1 MQNRLFNQTR
11 LQLAGWYS
19 LVMGLILGMCGFVT
33 YQVVINTYLSSIDQE
48 LKGVAETLHNS
59 IEFNLKQP
67 GLLSP
72 MAKQLLPD
80 LCPPGETC
88 SALITREHKHR
99 TSTGLHILGAIHQ
112 GDYYIQF
119 LNLSGKPIA
128 VSGLR
133 PEGLPITPGAELWQT
148 LTDRN
153 GDRYHQISLE
163 LHTADRQT
171 WGYLQVGRTLKDVDN
186 RLAALKT
193 AFFIGLPITVILVG
207 GSSWWLAGLAMR
219 PIYHSYQQMQRF
231 TADAAH
237 ELRTPLTAILATVD
251 SGLRLPVLAE
261 AEARETLKT
270 VERQASRFVDLV
282 KDLLL
287 LARLEQHTFVN
298 QLQSVCLNDLISDLV
313 EEFSALA
320 EANQIQLQ
328 SSIHVTRPLRILAD
342 EDQIY
347 RLVTNLIVN
356 AIQYTPPDGMITLSL
371 DKADHQAVIQ
381 VQDTGIGIT
390 PADQKHIFDRFYR
403 VNRDRSRQTGG
414 SGLGLAI
421 ASAIAQAHRGSLSV
435 QSELGKGS
443 TFTIRLPLRPMSHS
457 ASINTTSH

>member
-1 MQNRLFNQTR
+1 
-11 LQLAGWYS
+11 
-19 LVMGLILGMCGFVT
+19 MGLILGICGFVT
-33 YQVVINTYLSSIDQE
+33 YQVVINAYLSSIDQE
-48 LKGVAETLHNS
+48 LKAVAETLHNS

-72 MAKQLLPD
+72 IAKQVLPD

-88 SALITREHKHR
+88 PAPIAKKHEHH
-99 TSTGLHILGAIHQ
+99 TSTGLHSLGAVYQ

-119 LNLSGKPIA
+119 LNLSGQPIA

-133 PEGLPITPGAELWQT
+133 PEGLPVTPGSELWQT
-148 LTDRN
+148 LTDRD

-171 WGYLQVGRTLKDVDN
+171 WGYLQVGRSLKDVDQ

-219 PIYHSYQQMQRF
+219 PIYRSYQQMQRF

-251 SGLRLPVLAE
+251 SGLRMPMLTE
-261 AEARETLKT
+261 AETRETLKT
-270 VERQASRFVDLV
+270 IERQASRFVELV

-287 LARLEQHTFVN
+287 LSRLEQHTLIN
-298 QLQSVCLNDLISDLV
+298 QPQTVCLNELIHDLV

-320 EANQIQLQ
+320 EVSHIQLQ
-328 SSIHVTRPLRILAD
+328 ENIQTDRPLNVLAD

-347 RLVTNLIVN
+347 RLMTNLIVN
-356 AIQYTPPDGMITLSL
+356 AIQYTPQAGTIILSL

-381 VQDTGIGIT
+381 VQDTGIGIAST
-390 PADQKHIFDRFYR
+390 DQTHIFDRFYR

-414 SGLGLAI
+414 AGLGLAI
-421 ASAIAQAHRGSLSV
+421 AQAIALAHRGSLQV
-435 QSELGKGS
+435 QSELGRGS
-443 TFTIRLPLRPMSHS
+443 TFTVRLPLKPTCHP
-457 ASINTTSH
+457 AKDYKK